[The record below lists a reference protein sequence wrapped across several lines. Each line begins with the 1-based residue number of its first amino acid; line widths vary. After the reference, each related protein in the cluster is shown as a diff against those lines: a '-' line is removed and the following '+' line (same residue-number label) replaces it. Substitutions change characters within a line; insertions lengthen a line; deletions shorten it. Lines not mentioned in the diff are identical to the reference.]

1 LLICPD
7 FPYQTESLNPSRP
20 AVDLRQAMSKSVFT
34 HRVGSRYDDL
44 PESKYHF
51 PQTYLRQVE
60 RSVGDLIIY
69 YEPRRDNGRQS
80 YVATARVVGVEI
92 DPQQPGHFYALIS
105 EYLEFPQIVPYRIGD
120 QFFEGKLR
128 GANGTTNLGTAQR
141 AVRDVPEHEF
151 EAILT
156 AAFSAATSEP
166 SQTELANRAGISLN
180 EPAETFDRPIIQT
193 LISRPFRDIAFKAA
207 IRRAYKDT
215 CAFTGLKLI
224 NGGGRPEIDAAHIR
238 PVGEGHNGP
247 DSVRNGLALCKTAHW
262 LFDRGLVTLDDDLK
276 IVQAKGLVGQE
287 VSRLLH
293 ADGIARVPEASHF
306 RPHSQFLQY
315 HRDHIFKG

>member
-1 LLICPD
+1 
-7 FPYQTESLNPSRP
+7 
-20 AVDLRQAMSKSVFT
+20 MSKSVFT

-60 RSVGDLIIY
+60 RSIGDLIVY

-80 YVATARVVGVEI
+80 YVATARVVDVKP

-105 EYLEFPQIVPYRIGD
+105 EYLEFPQTVPYRIGD
-120 QFFEGKLR
+120 QFFESRLR
-128 GANGTTNLGTAQR
+128 AANGTTNLGTAQR
-141 AVRDVPEHEF
+141 AVREVPEHEF
-151 EAILT
+151 EAILA
-156 AAFSAATSEP
+156 AAFSTTASEP
-166 SQTELANRAGISLN
+166 SQNDLARQVGLSLN
-180 EPAETFDRPIIQT
+180 EPAEAFDRPIVQT
-193 LISRPFRDIAFKAA
+193 LVSRPFRDIAFKAA

-262 LFDRGLVTLDDDLK
+262 LFDRGLVTLDDGLK
-276 IVQAKGLVGQE
+276 IVQAKGLVSPE

-293 ADGIARVPEASHF
+293 ADGIARVPVESHF

-315 HRDHIFKG
+315 HRDRIFKG